1 MKNISTDLKNA
12 LKKDSVVERDY
23 IIITGTTDR
32 IYLWFKY
39 YDDCY
44 KDGNIVQNFIMKR
57 IEFDYTDNDID
68 FKKKEFK
75 AYKEYKLE
83 DGTFESICYG
93 SFIVTDI
100 EQSDTKES
108 VKVTAYD
115 YALKFANTYI
125 TDLDYAS
132 GNITLL
138 DVLNE
143 CCTKCGVQ
151 TGLTSFA
158 NSDFIVDSNQ
168 FEDTAQFGNVISAIA
183 GISGSFAK
191 IINDQLCLVFT
202 NNTDIVIDTND
213 YEEFEDKRDTHPI
226 TIIGL
231 GISNIEGENV
241 VQRWE
246 DGITQ
251 YGENYMMINDNP
263 FAYTQ
268 EKRQQLLPALF
279 SKIKGFA
286 YSAMTLK
293 NCLYPYLEC
302 GDKVKVKNSAGELVD
317 TIVLRVTSEDVQYTL
332 EAPSETSATVT
343 YKNQADAL
351 TIAKRTEIIVD
362 KQNKTITSLAQQQD
376 EHSQQLA
383 QQKISIN
390 EINNKVSN
398 VQEFSRDCTGTY
410 QLVTENAGNVN
421 IMSFELDA
429 KTELKTY
436 AGLFFAGAEYAISAN
451 NKITLVVDKNSRGNI
466 SSDARI
472 KEYITPVLLSKDDIC
487 DKFVVEINN
496 NNKNT
501 VKVLKYVKFEDG
513 HYITLNTPEEI
524 ILDSNIDLQ
533 LFEGINYIY
542 IKEHKNWQMSAKYL
556 VKNDFNKYYAT
567 RVEMNSKIEQSADEI
582 NLEVGQKVN
591 ENEVISAINLSP
603 ESAEI
608 DSNKI
613 SLKGKKID
621 LTADNVSIASDKFN
635 VDKNGNMKCTDAE
648 INGGDI
654 TLKNAGDSN
663 PKLEIYDTTNVSLGT
678 LNIGDDLNGRTLTMN
693 FPVTSVDDDTNHNTD
708 WYEILKTDNGNYI
721 KNFVTRSEGGAET
734 ITIFYKNST
743 ATIYDRYMA
752 SITANLNSYVLP
764 EDFGKVVSI
773 GSSLGPWRY
782 IKIDNIH
789 NKTTQLASTG
799 ITIYDKNNNINTSY
813 KSNGL
818 SIKDENGI
826 KAFDNN
832 GISWQTEY
840 GPDFTEF
847 SVAKDFLIMLGRAGT
862 TMLYMDTST
871 SDRNNDFLKLEFSG
885 NSQAMKVDKNGITT
899 TSLTQVSR
907 KEYKKNFEKYKNAL
921 TILKNIDIYKYNL
934 KSEKDGTKK
943 HIGFIIGDDY
953 NYSKE
958 LTNNDNTGVD
968 AYTVASYC
976 LQAIKE
982 QQQEIEQQQEQIET
996 LKKEIEELKG
1006 VIKDV
1011 QKNNLAK

>member
-23 IIITGTTDR
+23 IIITGTTGR

-108 VKVTAYD
+108 AKITAYD
-115 YALKFANTYI
+115 YALKFANIYVTA
-125 TDLDYAS
+125 LNYAD
-132 GNITLL
+132 GTVTLL
-138 DVLNE
+138 DVLKE

-151 TGLTSFA
+151 TGLTSFT

-241 VQRWE
+241 VQRWK

-376 EHSQQLA
+376 GQNTKLA
-383 QQKISIN
+383 QQDIKIGTIEN
-390 EINNKVSN
+390 DVSA
-398 VQEFSRDCTGTY
+398 VYDFVKIVEGKS
-410 QLVTENAGNVN
+410 QLVLADALDTNLLKFTADAENVTNQLFP
-421 IMSFELDA
+421 SA
-429 KTELKTY
+429 K
-436 AGLFFAGAEYAISAN
+436 LFPSKNLFG
-451 NKITLVVDKNSRGNI
+451 KIGGTNLTLVVSRNSKAFNSEPLFPGSSLFSKSNLFPRGLLDQKREYHFYIGEPLRTYNNVHDQFVI
-466 SSDARI
+466 QYDEDEGTCIAKILRKI
-472 KEYITPVLLSKDDIC
+472 KKDGNVITIYSQPK
-487 DKFVVEINN
+487 
-496 NNKNT
+496 
-501 VKVLKYVKFEDG
+501 
-513 HYITLNTPEEI
+513 EEI
-524 ILDSNIDLQ
+524 IQKLDIP
-533 LFEGINYIY
+533 LF
-542 IKEHKNWQMSAKYL
+542 K
-556 VKNDFNKYYAT
+556 
-567 RVEMNSKIEQSADEI
+567 R
-582 NLEVGQKVN
+582 
-591 ENEVISAINLSP
+591 
-603 ESAEI
+603 
-608 DSNKI
+608 
-613 SLKGKKID
+613 
-621 LTADNVSIASDKFN
+621 
-635 VDKNGNMKCTDAE
+635 
-648 INGGDI
+648 
-654 TLKNAGDSN
+654 
-663 PKLEIYDTTNVSLGT
+663 
-678 LNIGDDLNGRTLTMN
+678 
-693 FPVTSVDDDTNHNTD
+693 
-708 WYEILKTDNGNYI
+708 
-721 KNFVTRSEGGAET
+721 
-734 ITIFYKNST
+734 
-743 ATIYDRYMA
+743 
-752 SITANLNSYVLP
+752 
-764 EDFGKVVSI
+764 
-773 GSSLGPWRY
+773 
-782 IKIDNIH
+782 
-789 NKTTQLASTG
+789 
-799 ITIYDKNNNINTSY
+799 
-813 KSNGL
+813 
-818 SIKDENGI
+818 
-826 KAFDNN
+826 
-832 GISWQTEY
+832 
-840 GPDFTEF
+840 
-847 SVAKDFLIMLGRAGT
+847 
-862 TMLYMDTST
+862 
-871 SDRNNDFLKLEFSG
+871 
-885 NSQAMKVDKNGITT
+885 
-899 TSLTQVSR
+899 
-907 KEYKKNFEKYKNAL
+907 
-921 TILKNIDIYKYNL
+921 
-934 KSEKDGTKK
+934 
-943 HIGFIIGDDY
+943 
-953 NYSKE
+953 
-958 LTNNDNTGVD
+958 
-968 AYTVASYC
+968 
-976 LQAIKE
+976 
-982 QQQEIEQQQEQIET
+982 
-996 LKKEIEELKG
+996 
-1006 VIKDV
+1006 
-1011 QKNNLAK
+1011 